1 MNRIKK
7 TLWCLVC
14 TMSIVIITSCGSHRT
29 VEGTSAGSSS
39 ATPGTGKIT
48 TPGTA
53 KPDDTTISEQLQKDN
68 VTAKLDIN
76 VNDGS
81 NEISVDGK
89 LQMKRNTVIRVIIT
103 PLGLMEAGRLEF
115 TPDYV
120 LFIDRIHKQYV
131 KERYDEVDML
141 KKNGITFKKIQETF
155 WSQYTKNR
163 VSLSLGK
170 TSLDINIKKISYDTK
185 FEATSDVSAKYERV
199 AMKDALAKI
208 TGM

>member
-1 MNRIKK
+1 MNRVKK

-14 TMSIVIITSCGSHRT
+14 TMSLIVITSCGSHRT
-29 VEGTSAGSSS
+29 VEGSAAGTSSTTSGAGP
-39 ATPGTGKIT
+39 AQTPVPPRPTE
-48 TPGTA
+48 PS
-53 KPDDTTISEQLQKDN
+53 ISEQLQKDN

-89 LQMKRNTVIRVIIT
+89 LQMRRNVVVRVIIT

-141 KKNGITFKKIQETF
+141 KKNGINFQKIQETF
-155 WSQYTKNR
+155 WSQYTKDR
-163 VSLSLGK
+163 VALALGK
-170 TSLDINIKKISYDTK
+170 TSLDIKIKKISYDTK
-185 FEATSDVSAKYERV
+185 FEATSDVASKYERV
-199 AMKDALAKI
+199 TMKDALAKI

>member
-1 MNRIKK
+1 MNRAKK
-7 TLWCLVC
+7 TLWCLVGALL
-14 TMSIVIITSCGSHRT
+14 MIIITSCGSHRT
-29 VEGTSAGSSS
+29 VEGPAASTPS
-39 ATPGTGKIT
+39 ATPGTGTVT
-48 TPGTA
+48 TPGTV
-53 KPDDTTISEQLQKDN
+53 KPSDAPSVEQLQKDN

-81 NEISVDGK
+81 NDISVDGK
-89 LQMKRNTVIRVIIT
+89 LQMRRNVVVRVIIT

-141 KKNGITFKKIQETF
+141 KKNGINFQKIQETF

-163 VSLSLGK
+163 VSLALGK
-170 TSLDINIKKISYDTK
+170 TSLDIKIKKVSYDTS
-185 FEATSDVSAKYERV
+185 FEPSSDVSAKYERV

>member
-1 MNRIKK
+1 MNRVKK

-14 TMSIVIITSCGSHRT
+14 TMSMIIITSCGSHRT
-29 VEGTSAGSSS
+29 TEAGTAGTP
-39 ATPGTGKIT
+39 AVTPGTGKIQ
-48 TPGTA
+48 TPGTGGQGV
-53 KPDDTTISEQLQKDN
+53 PPISEQVQKDN

-81 NEISVDGK
+81 NDITVDGK
-89 LQMKRNTVIRVIIT
+89 LQMRRNVVVRVVIT

-141 KKNGITFKKIQETF
+141 KKNGITFQMIQEKF

-163 VSLSLGK
+163 VALSLGK
-170 TSLDINIKKISYDTK
+170 TSLDINIKKISYDTNV
-185 FEATSDVSAKYERV
+185 EPASEVSAKYERV
-199 AMKDALAKI
+199 TMKDALAKI
-208 TGM
+208 AGM